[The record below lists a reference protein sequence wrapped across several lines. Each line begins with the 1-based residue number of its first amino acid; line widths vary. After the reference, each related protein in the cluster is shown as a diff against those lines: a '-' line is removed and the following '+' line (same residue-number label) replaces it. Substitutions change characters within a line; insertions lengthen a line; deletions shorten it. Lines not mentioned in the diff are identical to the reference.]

1 MTKSEM
7 LEKVKELVTAV
18 EGIEKQAE
26 EIVTA
31 QRAGAKAEEQLQTKI
46 ADAKEEMMK
55 ATDLETAKKAK
66 EIVDSLEHE
75 LELQKAVN
83 IGATKA
89 EEEELEQLIED
100 FFKNHAEAQNMYKSL
115 DVELL
120 LSATIKTVEADYEFM
135 NGVAN
140 QIYDAFQ
147 DVLRVM
153 IRQGIVQQGDNF
165 YKGIHLGQRGL
176 STRLYSVMSAL
187 QPEISDLKRV
197 GLL

>member
-1 MTKSEM
+1 MTKSDM

-18 EGIEKQAE
+18 EGIEKQAQ
-26 EIVTA
+26 EIVDA
-31 QRAGAKAEEQLQTKI
+31 QRAGAKAVEELQAKI
-46 ADAKEEMMK
+46 ADAKQEMTK
-55 ATDLETAKKAK
+55 ATDLDTAKKAK

-100 FFKNHAEAQNMYKSL
+100 FFKSHAEAQNMYKSL

-120 LSATIKTVEADYEFM
+120 LSATIRTIEADNEFM
-135 NGVAN
+135 NSLAG

-153 IRQGIVQQGDNF
+153 IRQGIVQQGDKF
-165 YKGIHLGQRGL
+165 YKGIHLGQRRL
-176 STRLYSVMSAL
+176 STRLYSVMLAL
-187 QPEISDLKRV
+187 QTEISYLRTD